1 MRTELMNSKV
11 SRTAWAGCSPLLTSS
26 GWSSGLPLPH
36 IPPAISPPAVSV
48 SKTSVWSQ
56 ALPDEKPSRGTET
69 AAPSGNLPEAGGKA
83 RIFMGIR
90 MRVPREMPTGR
101 SLAGDSSG
109 ALTETFCAVSARTN
123 NLSFWP
129 ARDGLYWLSTNFIG
143 SGITSETNIW
153 ASLWR
158 IIYTRIIEVGR
169 APLTLGSSIPQAG
182 VLVGL
187 KRKKASR
194 TQTAVSAC
202 FQTVDAMWPAAV
214 ESCCHHPCRDGLC
227 LSNCQLK

>member
-1 MRTELMNSKV
+1 MNSKV
-11 SRTAWAGCSPLLTSS
+11 PGTARTCCSPLLTSS

-69 AAPSGNLPEAGGKA
+69 AAPSGNLPGAGEKA

-90 MRVPREMPTGR
+90 MRILREIPTGR
-101 SLAGDSSG
+101 SLVDDSLG
-109 ALTETFCAVSARTN
+109 ALTGTFCTVSVRTN

-153 ASLWR
+153 ACLWR
-158 IIYTRIIEVGR
+158 IIYTQIIEVGR
-169 APLTLGSSIPQAG
+169 APPNFGQ
-182 VLVGL
+182 
-187 KRKKASR
+187 
-194 TQTAVSAC
+194 
-202 FQTVDAMWPAAV
+202 
-214 ESCCHHPCRDGLC
+214 
-227 LSNCQLK
+227 